1 MLWIL
6 HAWSRLYHNIALCLC
21 CQIILYCHFLFS
33 WSLLQTHFVLSWQ
46 TSYMLLKL
54 QSYLKGRAPKCI
66 LNNYL
71 LSWNNRGC
79 LPHILKLFVVINTWV
94 SGRRRTSYL
103 RSMPSS
109 PPYTDE
115 DHIHR
120 ARPSKPKAP
129 IGWRP
134 ARSPFDLSVARWR
147 LCLSLLVPCPHCIG
161 WPKCDSAHYNGLRAD
176 KRITGRVCNSLFYND
191 SL

>member
-94 SGRRRTSYL
+94 SGQRRTSYPSLDAFVASLHRRRPHPQSTPEQAEGTDWMKTGAVPL
-103 RSMPSS
+103 RPLRCKMKALSKSTGPMSS
-109 PPYTDE
+109 L
-115 DHIHR
+115 HR
-120 ARPSKPKAP
+120 VAQVRF
-129 IGWRP
+129 
-134 ARSPFDLSVARWR
+134 SPL
-147 LCLSLLVPCPHCIG
+147 
-161 WPKCDSAHYNGLRAD
+161 
-176 KRITGRVCNSLFYND
+176 
-191 SL
+191 